1 MSFKCKLFRQI
12 QMSAKPSL
20 SVIIPHL
27 NDADGLE
34 RCLAALARE
43 AQDVPG
49 LEVVVVDNGSRE
61 MPASLVA
68 RYHDMQLVSESKPGP
83 GPARS
88 TGAKIAKADIL
99 AFIDSDCEA
108 HPGWAAGILEHFAD
122 PSAAPIIGG
131 DVRIA
136 LRNPP
141 VPDFLEAYE
150 SVYGY
155 RQKLYITRDKYP
167 ATCNLAMRAEIFA
180 DVGDFAGIEI
190 AEDMDW
196 GKRATT
202 RGHDMEY
209 KPDIRI
215 ATPAR
220 ETFGELKRKM
230 DRQIGHDFAKV
241 GPDRTDRMRWGLR
254 ALTLIASPAIE
265 VARVMTSDRL
275 KGVGSRLKAFVCLT
289 QVRFYRGWRMLGLL
303 IIPDKGAMSGA
314 WNRD

>member
-1 MSFKCKLFRQI
+1 MN
-12 QMSAKPSL
+12 AVPAL

-27 NDADGLE
+27 NDEEGLA
-34 RCLAALARE
+34 RCLATLARE
-43 AQDVPG
+43 RDTVSG
-49 LEVVVVDNGSRE
+49 LEVIVVDNGSRE
-61 MPASLVA
+61 PPEALVA
-68 RYHDMQLVSESKPGP
+68 QYDGIKLMSETARGP

-88 TGAKIAKADIL
+88 TGAKVALAPVL

-108 HPGWAAGILEHFAD
+108 APGWAAGIVEHFDD
-122 PSAAPIIGG
+122 PAATSIIGG
-131 DVRIA
+131 DVRIG
-136 LRNPP
+136 LRSPPNP
-141 VPDFLEAYE
+141 DLLEAYE

-155 RQKLYITRDKYP
+155 RQELYITRDKYP

-196 GKRATT
+196 GKRATAK
-202 RGHDMEY
+202 GHGIEY

-220 ETFGELKRKM
+220 ENFADLKRKM

-241 GPDRTDRMRWGLR
+241 GREMSSRLKWGLR
-254 ALTLIASPAIE
+254 SLTLIGSPVLEVMHVAS
-265 VARVMTSDRL
+265 SDRL
-275 KGVGSRLKAFVCLT
+275 SGASARLKSFVCLT
-289 QVRFYRGWRMLGLL
+289 RVRLYRGWRMLGLL
-303 IIPDKGAMSGA
+303 FKPDDGAMSGA

>member
-1 MSFKCKLFRQI
+1 MN
-12 QMSAKPSL
+12 AVPAL

-27 NDADGLE
+27 NDEDGLA
-34 RCLAALARE
+34 RCLETLARE
-43 AQDVPG
+43 AGTVAG
-49 LEVVVVDNGSRE
+49 LEVIVVDNGSRE
-61 MPASLVA
+61 PPKDLVA
-68 RYHDMQLVSESKPGP
+68 QYSGVTLMSESARGP

-88 TGAKIAKADIL
+88 TGARAAQAPVL

-108 HPGWAAGILEHFAD
+108 APGWAAGIVAHFQNPA
-122 PSAAPIIGG
+122 SAPIIGG

-136 LRNPP
+136 LRCDAA
-141 VPDFLEAYE
+141 PDMLEAYE

-196 GKRATT
+196 GKRATA
-202 RGHDMEY
+202 RGHAMEY

-220 ETFGELKRKM
+220 ETFAELKRKM

-241 GPDRTDRMRWGLR
+241 GPELSARLKWGLR
-254 ALTLIASPAIE
+254 AMTLIGSPVLE
-265 VARVMTSDRL
+265 MVRVATSDRL
-275 KGVGSRLKAFVCLT
+275 SGVSARLKSFACLT
-289 QVRFYRGWRMLGLL
+289 RVRLYRGWRMLGLL
-303 IIPDKGAMSGA
+303 VTADKGAMSGA
-314 WNRD
+314 WNRE